1 MRIVSGSAKGKKIL
15 IPIDKKTRPL
25 KDMVKESIYNI
36 ILHSNLLQ
44 LKIEKSNILDL
55 FSGVGSFGLEAI
67 SRGAKKV
74 VFFEDYKPAVD
85 LLKKNIKNL
94 TFFNK
99 AEIYQKDISNK
110 HSLKDL
116 SEKFDLVFLDP
127 PFDYK
132 ELNNLFDNLA
142 YSKIIHSKTL
152 IIIHRHRK
160 SCDKFEKN
168 FKVVRQEK
176 YGNSKIIFGYFIF

>member
-15 IPIDKKTRPL
+15 VPIDKKTRPL
-25 KDMVKESIYNI
+25 KDMVKESIFNI
-36 ILHSNLLQ
+36 ILHSNLLHS
-44 LKIEKSNILDL
+44 KIKSSNILDL

-74 VFFEDYKPAVD
+74 VFFEDYKPALD
-85 LLKKNIKNL
+85 LLKKNIRNL
-94 TFFNK
+94 AFLDK
-99 AEIYQKDISNK
+99 SEIYQKDISNK
-110 HSLKDL
+110 NNLKRL
-116 SEKFDLVFLDP
+116 SYKFDLVFLDP

-132 ELNNLFDNLA
+132 KINILFDNLE

-152 IIIHRHRK
+152 IILHRHIK
-160 SCDKFEKN
+160 SFDEFKKN
-168 FKVVRQEK
+168 FKIVREEK